1 MSEIEKKVD
10 ARLKKPFFTEM
21 LTMAYVNG
29 ANHSDYLETVKKWAV
44 FFREKLEERDLIKK
58 IKHRPK
64 EFWNF
69 KGKKTIY
76 NIDGGQ
82 LSLSI
87 TGAATMGVRV
97 GVYKVKPGD
106 YSKSREDYD
115 DSSLLTSNLVDR
127 TGESHFDED
136 EDFELDYKKMIESS
150 RMIMEAAEIIKQ
162 VEGKGKWKDKP
173 SEKDL
178 IFLHGPILFEAAM
191 YHMASDANEKFP
203 PFKKEF
209 CDKILQ
215 HGPNFILREF
225 KDWRKED
232 DEYLRTFIPL
242 YCEIANYLKSIKIP
256 TYGVVERSVNKAPG
270 AVSTAMIGELYQTK
284 LRKYLM
290 ETRNFEFSWNTKRVS
305 HASKGEEILKIFK
318 SYVLGDPYLFDL
330 ILDEGEY
337 IKPIQVL
344 KQNPAKWPMKSGS
357 TFFARFFNNMPE
369 PFVTYIKTSE
379 FRKPIRVECLNI
391 LDSYDDDIDFVF
403 HSAKMLPQYAFPLGL
418 DTVDKLAKVPNWM
431 RHSLKN
437 AYQMRMLRAL
447 INTGNKDYIELGLKS
462 LIPNRNGFNRP

>member
-1 MSEIEKKVD
+1 MSEIEKKID

-21 LTMAYVNG
+21 LTMAYVTG
-29 ANHSDYLETVKKWAV
+29 ANHSDYLATVKKWALH
-44 FFREKLEERDLIKK
+44 FREILQGRNLIKK

-82 LSLSI
+82 LSLAI

-106 YSKSREDYD
+106 YSKEREDYD
-115 DSSLLTSNLVDR
+115 DSSLLTSNLVDM
-127 TGESHFDED
+127 TGDSHFEED
-136 EDFELDYKKMIESS
+136 DDYEVDFKKMLESS
-150 RMIMEAAEIIKQ
+150 RMIMEIAEVIKQ
-162 VEGKGKWKDKP
+162 IEGKGKWNDRPK
-173 SEKDL
+173 EKDL

-191 YHMASDANEKFP
+191 YHLTSDANDKFP
-203 PFKKEF
+203 SFKKEF
-209 CDKILQ
+209 CDSILQ
-215 HGPNFILREF
+215 HKPNFILKEF
-225 KDWRKED
+225 KNWRKED
-232 DEYLRTFIPL
+232 DNYLRTFIPL
-242 YCEIANYLKSIKIP
+242 YCEIANYLKRSKIP

-270 AVSTAMIGELYQTK
+270 TVSKAMIGELYGTRV
-284 LRKYLM
+284 RKIQL
-290 ETRNFEFSWNTKRVS
+290 EKRNFDNSWKVKKAG
-305 HASKGEEILKIFK
+305 HAAKGDEIEKVFK

-337 IKPIQVL
+337 IQPIQVL
-344 KQNPAKWPMKSGS
+344 KQNPFKWPNFSSKGYFEK
-357 TFFARFFNNMPE
+357 FFDYMPE
-369 PFVTYIKTSE
+369 PYVTYLKTSE
-379 FRKPIRVECLNI
+379 FRKPIRVETLNI
-391 LDSYDDDIDFVF
+391 LESFDDDIDFIF

-447 INTGNKDYIELGLKS
+447 INTGNKEYIELGLKS